1 MASQR
6 INQLFD
12 TLDNYSILNWITLLS
27 FATDNKLELKEL
39 KQLAKKSEEFRQYW
53 NTPVTTT
60 KTIVRNGVEIIIPK
74 TRNSLE
80 ISKEDVVP
88 NIHKLIKE
96 VEQQRREAKAKSK
109 NIKHNIESMPLDV
122 AVA

>member
-1 MASQR
+1 MTTQR

-12 TLDNYSILNWITLLS
+12 TLDNYSILNWIMLLN
-27 FATDNKLELKEL
+27 FATENELELKEL
-39 KQLAKKSEEFRQYW
+39 KQLDKKSEKFRQYW

-60 KTIVRNGVEIIIPK
+60 KTIVRDGVEIIIPK

-80 ISKEDVVP
+80 ISRADVVP
-88 NIHKLIKE
+88 NLHKLIKE
-96 VEQQRREAKAKSK
+96 VEQQRREAKKAK

>member
-1 MASQR
+1 MPSQR

-12 TLDNYSILNWITLLS
+12 TLDNYSILNWITLS
-27 FATDNKLELKEL
+27 NFATDNDLELKEL
-39 KQLAKKSEEFRQYW
+39 KQLDKKSEEFRQYW

-60 KTIVRNGVEIIIPK
+60 ETIVRDGVKIIIPK

-80 ISKEDVVP
+80 ILRTDVVP
-88 NIHKLIKE
+88 NLHKLIKD
-96 VEQQRREAKAKSK
+96 VEKQRREAKAK
-109 NIKHNIESMPLDV
+109 NIKHNIESMPLEV

>member
-12 TLDNYSILNWITLLS
+12 TLDNYSILNWITLLN

-39 KQLAKKSEEFRQYW
+39 KQLAKKSEEFRKYW
-53 NTPVTTT
+53 NTPETIT
-60 KTIVRNGVEIIIPK
+60 KIIVRHGEEVITPK
-74 TRNSLE
+74 TRDSLE
-80 ISKEDVVP
+80 ISRADVVP

-96 VEQQRREAKAKSK
+96 VEQQRREAKAK
-109 NIKHNIESMPLDV
+109 NIKHNIESMPLNV